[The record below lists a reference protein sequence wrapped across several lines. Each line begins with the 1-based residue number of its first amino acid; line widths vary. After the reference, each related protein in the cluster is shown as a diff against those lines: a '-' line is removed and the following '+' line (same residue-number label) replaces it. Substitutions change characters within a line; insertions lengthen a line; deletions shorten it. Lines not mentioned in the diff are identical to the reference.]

1 MEDIFMENFQ
11 IREIDESDAKDIERI
26 RSLISKEDA
35 TFDFKKIVNQQKDGI
50 SRRGS
55 LVAVVDNN
63 VVGYMISNVLY
74 AGFGLEKSAWIVSMG
89 VDPNFMGRGIGKKLA
104 KKILELYKS
113 QNINYVFSSVAW
125 DSIDLL
131 SFFKTLGFERSEFIN
146 LRKKL

>member
-1 MEDIFMENFQ
+1 MEDNLVENIE
-11 IREIDESDAKDIERI
+11 IREIEQKDAKDIQRI

-35 TFDFKKIVNQQKDGI
+35 DFDFKIIINEHAGGLNKQASIVARI
-50 SRRGS
+50 
-55 LVAVVDNN
+55 DNKT
-63 VVGYMISNVLY
+63 VGYMISNVLY

-89 VDPNFMGRGIGKKLA
+89 VDPDFMGQGIGKKLA
-104 KKILELYKS
+104 NKILEIYKS
-113 QNINYVFSSVAW
+113 QNIKYVFSSVMW